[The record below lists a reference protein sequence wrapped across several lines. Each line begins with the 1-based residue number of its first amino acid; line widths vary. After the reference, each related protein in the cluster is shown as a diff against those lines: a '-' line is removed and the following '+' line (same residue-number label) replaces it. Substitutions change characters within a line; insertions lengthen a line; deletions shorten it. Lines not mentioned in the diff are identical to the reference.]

1 MLKKLFS
8 VFAVL
13 LLLAGCGGKKSEN
26 AGVNGQTVL
35 SIYNAGEYIDE

>member
-13 LLLAGCGGKKSEN
+13 LLLTGCGGKKIP
-26 AGVNGQTVL
+26 GCDVL
-35 SIYNAGEYIDE
+35 R